1 MKIYNKLVR
10 DRIPEIIEADGKKA
24 NLETM
29 NDADYLVALN
39 NKLQEELDEYNQDN
53 DISELADLIE
63 VAYAIIEHKGM
74 SIEQFEQIRLQKQAE
89 RGGFANKLFLRSV
102 ED

>member
-39 NKLQEELDEYNQDN
+39 SKLQEELNEYNEDN
-53 DISELADLIE
+53 DINELADLIE

-74 SIEQFEQIRLQKQAE
+74 SIEEFEQIRLRKQAE
-89 RGGFANKLFLRSV
+89 RGGFAQKLFLLSV
-102 ED
+102 EE